1 MLNLVLFGPPGA
13 GKGTQSQHLVEQYN
27 LIHIAT
33 GDLLRAERQ
42 AGTALG
48 KKAEEYMTKGNLV
61 PDEVV
66 IGMIENKLKENK
78 NVKGIIFDGFPRTT
92 NQAEAL
98 DKLLQTYGESI
109 NAVLSLDV
117 EEEELVK
124 RLLERGKT
132 SGRVDDQKEEVI
144 RKRVQVYRNE
154 TEVVAEYYKKQH
166 KLHVINGIG
175 EIDDITAAICGAVE
189 QVKAS

>member
-13 GKGTQSQHLVEQYN
+13 GKGTQSQHLVEHYN
-27 LIHIAT
+27 LIHIST
-33 GDLLRAERQ
+33 GDLLRAERK
-42 AGTALG
+42 AGTPLG

-78 NVKGIIFDGFPRTT
+78 GAKGIIFDGFPRTT

-98 DKLLQTYGESI
+98 DTLLNSHNESI
-109 NAVLSLDV
+109 DAVLSLHVD
-117 EEEELVK
+117 EEELVT

-132 SGRVDDQKEEVI
+132 SGRVDDQKEELI
-144 RKRVQVYRNE
+144 RNRVQVYRNE
-154 TEVVAEYYKKQH
+154 TEVVADYYKKQD
-166 KLHVINGIG
+166 KLHVIEGVG
-175 EIDDITAAICGAVE
+175 EISEITAAIRGAVE

>member
-13 GKGTQSQHLVEQYN
+13 GKGTQSQHLVEHYN
-27 LIHIAT
+27 LIHIST
-33 GDLLRAERQ
+33 GDLLRAERK
-42 AGTALG
+42 AGTPLG

-66 IGMIENKLKENK
+66 IGMIENKIKENK
-78 NVKGIIFDGFPRTT
+78 NAKGIIFDGFPRTT
-92 NQAEAL
+92 NQAKAL
-98 DKLLQTYGESI
+98 DKLLELHNETI
-109 NAVLSLDV
+109 DAVLSLHV

-132 SGRVDDQKEEVI
+132 SGRVDDQDEKLI
-144 RKRVQVYRNE
+144 RNRVQVYRNE
-154 TEVVAEYYKKQH
+154 TEVVADYYNKQD
-166 KLHVINGIG
+166 KLHVIKGIG
-175 EIDDITAAICGAVE
+175 EISDITAAIRGAIE

>member
-13 GKGTQSQHLVEQYN
+13 GKGTQSQHLVEHYN
-27 LIHIAT
+27 LIHIST
-33 GDLLRAERQ
+33 GDLLRAERK
-42 AGTALG
+42 AGTPLG

-66 IGMIENKLKENK
+66 IGMIENKLKENT
-78 NVKGIIFDGFPRTT
+78 NAKGIIFDGFPRTT
-92 NQAEAL
+92 KQAEAL
-98 DKLLQTYGESI
+98 DKLLTSHNETI
-109 NAVLSLDV
+109 DAVLSLEV

-132 SGRVDDQKEEVI
+132 SGRVDDQNEDLI
-144 RKRVQVYRNE
+144 RNRVQVYRNE
-154 TEVVAEYYKKQH
+154 TEVVADYYKKQD

-175 EIDDITAAICGAVE
+175 EISEITAALRGAVE